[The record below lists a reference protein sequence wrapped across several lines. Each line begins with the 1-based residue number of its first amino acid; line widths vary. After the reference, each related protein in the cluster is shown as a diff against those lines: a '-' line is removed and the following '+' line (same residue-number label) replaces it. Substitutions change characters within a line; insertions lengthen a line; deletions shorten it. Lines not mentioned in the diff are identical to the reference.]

1 MKNGK
6 VIIAI
11 ISIISIFL
19 TSCGGGNAIEKKQ
32 AKLEKLKTEQADLA
46 IKVKTLEDEIKAS
59 GATIEK
65 REKIVNVAVTNVE
78 TSNFKH
84 FIDVQGRV
92 DGDENTTIS
101 AKVPG
106 LVLNVL
112 AKPGS
117 VVKAGQVLAELDG
130 NAIRKQIQSM
140 ETNLSLVTELYN
152 KQKALWEKQVGS
164 EIQYKQAKTNKESL
178 EQQIASMREQ
188 LAMYK
193 ITSPVNG
200 TIDVVNLKVG
210 QTAAPG
216 MPYFTI
222 VNFNKLK
229 VKADVAESYA
239 NKIKQGNDVII
250 TFPDIDKTINTK
262 ITYSGKGISAL
273 NRTFAVE
280 LALPS
285 DNSYLPNMI
294 AVVKIIDYAKN
305 DVIVIPVNCVQNAD
319 GENFVYLAVKEG
331 NKTIAKKRV
340 VNVGV
345 TYNDK
350 AEIIGGITKGEQ
362 LVTEGYSD
370 LNDGELIKF

>member
-6 VIIAI
+6 VIITI
-11 ISIISIFL
+11 ISIISIIL
-19 TSCGGGNAIEKKQ
+19 TSCGGGNEIEKKQ
-32 AKLEKLKTEQADLA
+32 AELEKLKAEQADLA
-46 IKVKTLEDEIKAS
+46 IKVKTLEDEIKAD

-178 EQQIASMREQ
+178 EQQIAAMREQ

-216 MPYFTI
+216 MPYFSI

-280 LALPS
+280 VALPS

-331 NKTIAKKRV
+331 NKTVAKKRV

-350 AEIIGGITKGEQ
+350 AEIIGGITKGDQ
-362 LVTEGYSD
+362 LITEGYSD

>member
-280 LALPS
+280 VALPS

>member
-1 MKNGK
+1 MKNAK

-11 ISIISIFL
+11 LSVISIIM
-19 TSCGGGNAIEKKQ
+19 TSCGGNTIEKKQ
-32 AKLEKLKTEQADLA
+32 AKLEKLKTQQTELTA
-46 IKVKTLEDEIKAS
+46 EIKALEEEIKLS
-59 GATIEK
+59 GVKTEK

-112 AKPGS
+112 VKPGS

-164 EIQYKQAKTNKESL
+164 EIQFKQAKTNKESL
-178 EQQIASMREQ
+178 EQQISSMREQ
-188 LAMYK
+188 LSMYK

-216 MPYFTI
+216 MPYFSI

-239 NKIKQGNDVII
+239 NKIKQGNDVVI
-250 TFPDIDKTINTK
+250 TFPDINKTINTK

-273 NRTFAVE
+273 NRTFGVE
-280 LALPS
+280 VALPS
-285 DNSYLPNMI
+285 DDSYLPNMI

-305 DVIVIPVNCVQNAD
+305 DVIVIPVNCIQNAD
-319 GENFVYLAVKEG
+319 GENFVYVAVKEG
-331 NKTIAKKRV
+331 SRTIAKKRV

-350 AEIIGGITKGEQ
+350 AEIIGGIAKGEQ
-362 LVTEGYSD
+362 LITDGYSD

>member
-19 TSCGGGNAIEKKQ
+19 TSCVGGNAIEKKQ
-32 AKLEKLKTEQADLA
+32 AELEKLKAKQADLA
-46 IKVKTLEDEIKAS
+46 IKVKTLEDEIKAG

-65 REKIVNVAVTNVE
+65 REKVVNVAVSNVE

-178 EQQIASMREQ
+178 EQQIAAMREQ

-216 MPYFTI
+216 MPYFSI

-280 LALPS
+280 VALPS

-350 AEIIGGITKGEQ
+350 AEIIGGIAKGEQ
-362 LVTEGYSD
+362 LITEGYSD

>member
-1 MKNGK
+1 MKNVK

-11 ISIISIFL
+11 LTIITIAL
-19 TSCGGGNAIEKKQ
+19 TSCGGADTIEAKQ
-32 AKLEKLKTEQADLA
+32 AKLEKLKAEQATLA
-46 IKVKTLEDEIKAS
+46 TNIKTLEDEIKSS
-59 GATIEK
+59 GAKIEK
-65 REKIVNVAVTNVE
+65 REKIVNVAVSNVA
-78 TSNFKH
+78 TTNFKH

-112 AKPGS
+112 VKPGS

-130 NAIRKQIQSM
+130 NAVRKQMQSM
-140 ETNLSLVTELYN
+140 ETNLTLVTDLYN
-152 KQKALWEKQVGS
+152 KQKTLWEKQVGS
-164 EIQYKQAKTNKESL
+164 EMQYKQAKANKESM
-178 EQQIASMREQ
+178 EQQIASVREQ
-188 LAMYK
+188 LAMYR

-216 MPYFTI
+216 QPYFTI

-239 NKIKQGNDVII
+239 NKIKEGNDVQI
-250 TFPDIDKTINTK
+250 TFPDIDKSINAK

-273 NRTFAVE
+273 NRTFSVE
-280 LALPS
+280 VALPS
-285 DNSYLPNMI
+285 DESYLPNMI
-294 AVVKIIDYAKN
+294 AVVKIIDYAKS
-305 DVIVIPVNCVQNAD
+305 DVIVIPVNCIQNAE
-319 GENFVYLAVKEG
+319 GENHVFVAVKEG
-331 NKTIAKKRV
+331 DRTIAKKRAV
-340 VNVGV
+340 KVGV

-350 AEIIGGITKGEQ
+350 AEIIGGLAKGEQ
-362 LVTEGYSD
+362 LITEGYSD

>member
-1 MKNGK
+1 MKNVK

-11 ISIISIFL
+11 LTIITIAL
-19 TSCGGGNAIEKKQ
+19 TSCGGADTIEAKQ
-32 AKLEKLKTEQADLA
+32 AKLEKLKAEQATLA
-46 IKVKTLEDEIKAS
+46 TNIKTLEDEIKSS
-59 GATIEK
+59 GAKIEK
-65 REKIVNVAVTNVE
+65 REKIVNVAVSNVA
-78 TSNFKH
+78 TTNFKH

-112 AKPGS
+112 VKPGS

-130 NAIRKQIQSM
+130 NATRKQMQSM
-140 ETNLSLVTELYN
+140 ETNLTLVTDLYN
-152 KQKALWEKQVGS
+152 KQKTLWEKQVGS
-164 EIQYKQAKTNKESL
+164 EMQYKQAKANKESM
-178 EQQIASMREQ
+178 EQQIASVREQ

-200 TIDVVNLKVG
+200 TIDIVNLKVG

-216 MPYFTI
+216 QPYFTI

-239 NKIKQGNDVII
+239 NKIKEGNDVQI
-250 TFPDIDKTINTK
+250 TFPDIDKSINAK

-273 NRTFAVE
+273 NRTFSVE
-280 LALPS
+280 VALPS
-285 DNSYLPNMI
+285 DESYLPNMI
-294 AVVKIIDYAKN
+294 AVVKIIDYAKS
-305 DVIVIPVNCVQNAD
+305 DVIVIPVNCIQNAE
-319 GENFVYLAVKEG
+319 GENHVFVAVKEG
-331 NKTIAKKRV
+331 DRTIAKKRAV
-340 VNVGV
+340 KVGV

-350 AEIIGGITKGEQ
+350 AEIIGGLAKGEQ
-362 LVTEGYSD
+362 LITEGYSD